1 MEKLISQLNEI
12 ENLKQFSDKSAPEI
26 SEASVGWHLE
36 HSLIIISR
44 ILEGLKKSNPKEFK
58 PHFSLPK
65 LLVMTTGYIPRK
77 KAKAP
82 KFTIP
87 SGGEIV
93 QNIENLIVDIKKNL
107 PEVEKLN
114 ANSFVEHPLFGHL
127 NLKQT
132 IKFLSIHTHHHLKI
146 IRDVLWKF

>member
-1 MEKLISQLNEI
+1 MMQKLLLQLEEI
-12 ENLKQFSDKSAPEI
+12 ENLRQFSDKTSTEV
-26 SEASVGWHLE
+26 SEANVGWHLE

-44 ILEGLKKSNPKEFK
+44 ILEGLKKSNPNEFK
-58 PHFSLPK
+58 PHFSFPK
-65 LLVMTTGYIPRK
+65 LIVMTTGYIPRK

-87 SGGEIV
+87 SGGEII

-107 PEVEKLN
+107 PEVENLN

-132 IKFLSIHTHHHLKI
+132 LKFLYIHTHHHLKI
-146 IRDVLWKF
+146 VKDILK

>member
-1 MEKLISQLNEI
+1 MKKLISQLNEI

-36 HSLIIISR
+36 HSLLVISK

-58 PHFSLPK
+58 PHFNFSK
-65 LLVMTTGYIPRK
+65 LMVMTTGYIPRK

-87 SGGEIV
+87 SGGKIF

-107 PEVEKLN
+107 PEVENLN
-114 ANSFVEHPLFGHL
+114 ANSFVAHPLFGHL

-132 IKFLSIHTHHHLKI
+132 IKFLCIHTRHHLKI
-146 IRDVLWKF
+146 VKDIL

>member
-1 MEKLISQLNEI
+1 
-12 ENLKQFSDKSAPEI
+12 
-26 SEASVGWHLE
+26 
-36 HSLIIISR
+36 
-44 ILEGLKKSNPKEFK
+44 
-58 PHFSLPK
+58 
-65 LLVMTTGYIPRK
+65 MTTGYIPRK

-87 SGGEIV
+87 SGGEII

-107 PEVEKLN
+107 PEVENLN

-146 IRDVLWKF
+146 IKRCFMEILTFYKLKNINVVIDL

>member
-1 MEKLISQLNEI
+1 MMKKLISQLNEI

-36 HSLIIISR
+36 HSLLVISKII
-44 ILEGLKKSNPKEFK
+44 EGLKKSKPENYQPKNNFA
-58 PHFSLPK
+58 K
-65 LLVMTTGYIPRK
+65 LFVMTTGYIPRK

-87 SGGEIV
+87 SSVDTI
-93 QNIENLIVDIKKNL
+93 QNIENLIINIRGEISKIQN
-107 PEVEKLN
+107 LN

-132 IKFLSIHTHHHLKI
+132 IKFLCIHTHHHLKI
-146 IRDVLWKF
+146 VRDIL

>member
-1 MEKLISQLNEI
+1 MKKLISQLNEI
-12 ENLKQFSDKSAPEI
+12 ENLKQFSDKSTPEI

-65 LLVMTTGYIPRK
+65 
-77 KAKAP
+77 
-82 KFTIP
+82 FTIP
-87 SGGEIV
+87 SGGETI
-93 QNIENLIVDIKKNL
+93 QNIENLIVDIKKNI

-146 IRDVLWKF
+146 IRDVL